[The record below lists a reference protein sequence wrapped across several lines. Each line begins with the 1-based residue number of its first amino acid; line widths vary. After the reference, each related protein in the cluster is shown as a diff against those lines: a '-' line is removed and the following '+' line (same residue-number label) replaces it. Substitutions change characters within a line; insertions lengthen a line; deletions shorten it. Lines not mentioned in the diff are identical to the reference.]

1 MPRFLRG
8 QGFWC
13 LVVLVLVVAPWSPAR
28 AQARLRVA
36 GATAN
41 NEVKLRTTSE
51 DFRTVLR
58 VDLLAPP
65 SGAEAAL
72 EGGVTVLVDPLQ
84 ASDGTQVTLSAVV
97 REKAPSETSLG
108 APISSRSPLYIELSG
123 ALPQAGVY
131 TGQVVLVHGGGR
143 EVATL
148 IVTRVQAVP
157 AVQFIATSPAVAESG
172 WGLGPVDAVVRLPFK
187 ETAGVTGEVA
197 VPQLIQLQHKK
208 PDLGATVVQPRFAGA
223 SFSLE
228 GGGKEGKDQVLAAAE
243 GAVRVAANGSGT
255 LLLHLRGL
263 EGPGEYTGTVRLA
276 VPQGVAVEQPFTVW
290 VRTPW
295 LWGALL
301 IAAGAVS
308 SYGVRLYTQ
317 SIRPRAQQLQRARVL
332 WQRASVL
339 LEGQGDA
346 ARKVGLE
353 VRGRIDAVIPRIR
366 GSVRGSRAADGE
378 LMRGESELRL
388 FEAWCV
394 CAKDLHALPSEMR
407 PTQASQALADAEASL
422 RVGNV
427 PLERL
432 EEQLK
437 DLRGQNVQELARA
450 GLKAKL
456 KELETQARALTQ
468 KLGDDSLGFRI
479 TYELLPLLQ
488 EMSSRLG
495 QGDLGAARQQFEMA
509 RRSYFDVLCA
519 ELSSAVA
526 SPRNPKGFSPE
537 EWRELTTDVKE
548 RLRQARA
555 RADANVDE
563 GFRLY
568 QGAYAH
574 YVRRLLMELRGVVVE
589 ARSGATEAQKPE
601 LDIAEAR
608 LKEAMLA
615 LAAESPHEAAAK
627 YREVGD
633 ALQRAQTGELRRRI
647 VTLREEVARKRSET
661 GEPHGLAELGHV
673 NGLLNHAEQV
683 LTPETLLEAESQV
696 DKAEIALA
704 SYPSVSRVSMSTRM
718 PPFSTP
724 ALETTEEAASEASSH
739 DDDEPGAAPRAPA
752 PPRATAPG
760 GSLPSAPTGGIWTS
774 LPEAS
779 AEVSMGGL
787 VALEALPLPS
797 ARHLWMVELVM
808 LVLLTSVAVVLG
820 LQLLNVFS
828 PTWGGFGAGMTAF
841 LWGFGLHQVGNASFE
856 GLTGLLTRVE
866 RRGGTGD
873 GA

>member
-1 MPRFLRG
+1 MA
-8 QGFWC
+8 
-13 LVVLVLVVAPWSPAR
+13 VAPWSPAR

-41 NEVKLRTTSE
+41 NEVKLRTTSD

-65 SGAEAAL
+65 AGPEAAL

-84 ASDGTQVTLSAVV
+84 ASDGTQVTLAAVV
-97 REKAPSETSLG
+97 REKAPSETSVG
-108 APISSRSPLYIELSG
+108 APISSRSPLYLELSG
-123 ALPQAGVY
+123 KLPQAGVY

-143 EVATL
+143 ELTTL

-157 AVQFIATSPAVAESG
+157 AVQFIATSPAVAEPT

-187 ETAGVTGEVA
+187 ETAGVTGEVS

-208 PDLGATVVQPRFAGA
+208 PDLGATVVQSRFAGA
-223 SFSLE
+223 TFSLE
-228 GGGKEGKDQVLAAAE
+228 GGAQGGKDRVLAAAE
-243 GAVRVAANGSGT
+243 GAIQVAANDSGT

-263 EGPGEYTGTVRLA
+263 DGPGEYTGTVRMA
-276 VPQGVAVEQPFTVW
+276 VPQGTAVEQPFTVW

-366 GSVRGSRAADGE
+366 GSVRGSRGADAE

-394 CAKDLHALPSEMR
+394 CAKDLNALPSEMR
-407 PTQASQALADAEASL
+407 PAQASRALDDAEASL

-427 PLERL
+427 PLDRL

-456 KELETQARALTQ
+456 QELETQARALAQ
-468 KLGDDSLGFRI
+468 KLGDDSLGFRL

-488 EMSSRLG
+488 EMHSRLG
-495 QGDLGAARQQFEMA
+495 RGDLGAARQQFEMA

-526 SPRNPKGFSPE
+526 SPRNPRGFSPE

-555 RADANVDE
+555 RADVNVDE

-589 ARSGATEAQKPE
+589 ARAGATETQKPD
-601 LDIAEAR
+601 LDIAEAKLR
-608 LKEAMLA
+608 EAMLA

-627 YREVGD
+627 YREVGE

-647 VTLREEVARKRSET
+647 ATMREEVARKRSET
-661 GEPHGLAELGHV
+661 SEQHELAELGRV
-673 NGLLNHAEQV
+673 NVLLNQAEQV
-683 LTPETLLEAESQV
+683 LTPETLQDAELQV
-696 DKAEIALA
+696 DKAKMALD
-704 SYPSVSRVSMSTRM
+704 SYPSAPRVSMSTRM

-724 ALETTEEAASEASSH
+724 ALEDSSEAALESMPQPPAP
-739 DDDEPGAAPRAPA
+739 PGASRAPA
-752 PPRATAPG
+752 A
-760 GSLPSAPTGGIWTS
+760 GSSLSSAPTGGVWTS
-774 LPEAS
+774 LPEAP
-779 AEVSMGGL
+779 AEDAMGGL
-787 VALEALPLPS
+787 MALEALPLPS

-808 LVLLTSVAVVLG
+808 LVLLTGVAVVLG

-856 GLTGLLTRVE
+856 GLTGLLSRVE
-866 RRGGTGD
+866 RREGAGGSN
-873 GA
+873 